1 MALVRSYLG
10 KTLLMYSCEKGD
22 PTITSILIN
31 VRADPNIQDL
41 NGRTALFYAMSNSSD
56 NRNTISV
63 LLQSSMFFTLDVDS
77 TISCKDGST
86 AIVWGIEK
94 GSIDNVRMLLTRHP
108 KLLGFSYNGNNLLH
122 IAICSK
128 RLEIIKLLLEEFKN
142 VNFNGL
148 NYSGINPI
156 DLSVQAGGEIARYV
170 TSELDENKLNKRAN
184 KNKYTNRMLLN
195 HIGSNKQIPIID
207 LNPTREELNFT
218 AEDKMISFATTEY
231 QIKIVC
237 I

>member
-1 MALVRSYLG
+1 
-10 KTLLMYSCEKGD
+10 MYACEKGD
-22 PTITSILIN
+22 TTIASSLIN

-41 NGRTALFYAMSNSSD
+41 NGRTALFYAMSCITD

-63 LLQSSMFFTLDVDS
+63 LLQSSMLLIIDIDS

-94 GSIDNVRMLLTRHP
+94 GSIENVRMLLTKHP

-128 RLEIIKLLLEEFKN
+128 RLEIVKLLLEEFKN
-142 VNFNGL
+142 INFNAL

-170 TSELDENKLNKRAN
+170 ANELEENKLNKRAN
-184 KNKYTNRMLLN
+184 KNKYTKRMLLN
-195 HIGSNKQIPIID
+195 NTGSSKDAAIFN

-231 QIKIVC
+231 QIKIVYT
-237 I
+237 